1 MSMAINMAI
10 HMAKFTKFAKG
21 RCLATQKLLA
31 EGFGL
36 SFWLFFLFA
45 IVSGLI
51 CYYVKGRVSFEAALV
66 RDLSLLGSAIPR
78 IIAAVSIAGLIW
90 AILPTEKLTHYI
102 GRDRGVKSLIVTMV
116 VSILTPGGPSAA
128 YPLLAVLGV
137 AGADRGVLVTYI
149 TGWSMLGLQRI
160 LVWDIPFM
168 GTEFSLIRFLVC
180 LPLPIIA
187 GLIARKIPMKL
198 CLNDPANRA
207 VKT

>member
-1 MSMAINMAI
+1 MAINMAI
-10 HMAKFTKFAKG
+10 HMAKFAKG